1 MDDLS
6 KLASRTRDVYQRN
19 AARFDA
25 ERSRI
30 LFERPWLDRFA
41 SLLSEKAT
49 ILDVG
54 CGAGEPIASYFLD
67 LGLRVSGID
76 FSERM
81 IELARQRFPAGRW
94 STVDMR
100 QLELGTTFD
109 GIVSW
114 HAFFHLTPAEQ
125 RSTLPRFA
133 DHLRG
138 GGALLLTVGP
148 EESEISGT
156 VGGEPVYHGSLS
168 PAEYR
173 RILAENRLEV
183 VDFVLEDPTCDYATV
198 LLARKLEESS

>member
-41 SLLSEKAT
+41 SLLPEKAT

-54 CGAGEPIASYFLD
+54 CGAGEPIASYFLG
-67 LGLRVSGID
+67 LGLRVTGID

-81 IELARQRFPAGRW
+81 IEIARERFPAARW

-100 QLELGTTFD
+100 QMDLGTRFD

-133 DHLRG
+133 EHLRD
-138 GGALLLTVGP
+138 GGALLLTVGH

-156 VGGEPVYHGSLS
+156 VGGEPVYHASLS
-168 PAEYR
+168 PSEYR
-173 RILAENRLEV
+173 RILAEHRLEI
-183 VDFVLEDPTCDYATV
+183 VDFVLEDPTCGHATV
-198 LLARKLEESS
+198 LLARKPRQSN